1 MQFDRG
7 FISPYFITD
16 NEKRTVELDNPVI
29 MIMDKPMIFYPNKV
43 YHSQSFLWFLTLF
56 YRHFELIMS
65 THSAPPCGSCG
76 FEHRNPRFPRFFFT
90 SDPVLLKILSQG
102 AMTCQIHCRCVWM
115 GHFVYIISMEND
127 YDSSWGYYVD
137 IMGILCGY
145 HGAHYFQTKPRIMLL
160 TTFLAGSWVNA
171 SNLVAPKTGF
181 LIPSGKH
188 TLWLCQNSYWKW
200 P

>member
-29 MIMDKPMIFYPNKV
+29 MIMDKQWSSIQKKFTIPSHFCGFWHCFTDILSSSCPHIPLPPVDPVASSTATRGFRGFFSHRIRCCWRFCPKV
-43 YHSQSFLWFLTLF
+43 PWPVRSTAGVFGWAISLYNFNGKWLWF
-56 YRHFELIMS
+56 
-65 THSAPPCGSCG
+65 
-76 FEHRNPRFPRFFFT
+76 
-90 SDPVLLKILSQG
+90 
-102 AMTCQIHCRCVWM
+102 
-115 GHFVYIISMEND
+115 
-127 YDSSWGYYVD
+127 

>member
-1 MQFDRG
+1 MDPVASSTATRG
-7 FISPYFITD
+7 FSGFFHIGSGA
-16 NEKRTVELDNPVI
+16 VEDFV
-29 MIMDKPMIFYPNKV
+29 
-43 YHSQSFLWFLTLF
+43 
-56 YRHFELIMS
+56 
-65 THSAPPCGSCG
+65 
-76 FEHRNPRFPRFFFT
+76 PRCHDL
-90 SDPVLLKILSQG
+90 SDPLQVCLDG
-102 AMTCQIHCRCVWM
+102 PFR
-115 GHFVYIISMEND
+115 YIISMEND

-188 TLWLCQNSYWKW
+188 TLWLCQNSY
-200 P
+200 

>member
-1 MQFDRG
+1 VPWPVRSTAGVFG
-7 FISPYFITD
+7 WAISLYNF
-16 NEKRTVELDNPVI
+16 NGKW
-29 MIMDKPMIFYPNKV
+29 
-43 YHSQSFLWFLTLF
+43 LWF
-56 YRHFELIMS
+56 
-65 THSAPPCGSCG
+65 
-76 FEHRNPRFPRFFFT
+76 
-90 SDPVLLKILSQG
+90 
-102 AMTCQIHCRCVWM
+102 
-115 GHFVYIISMEND
+115 
-127 YDSSWGYYVD
+127 